1 MTCYVLKEK
10 TKEKT
15 SLKNNLIKTKIQYEQ
30 TNLLN
35 IVLLA
40 KDAGSMIE
48 ETNREVYIYTT
59 TSQHMVN
66 KRRLVQ
72 YV

>member
-10 TKEKT
+10 TREKK
-15 SLKNNLIKTKIQYEQ
+15 SLKNNLIKIKIQYEQ

-40 KDAGSMIE
+40 KDAGSMTE
-48 ETNREVYIYTT
+48 ETNREVYMYTT